1 MTATAAKTNRS
12 THSERRRQIIATA
25 REILAEKGPAA
36 LTLRHVAD
44 EVGIKLASLQ
54 YHIPNKAALMEAL
67 AADIVEHYDRHLD
80 GLTQQA
86 NLEPE
91 ATLAELIRWIR
102 SPKTG
107 EWRLIHRLE
116 IQFWAMALVEPAVT
130 EAQVEFF
137 SGYRQV
143 LADIIALINPALKKQ
158 ERIQRA
164 ALMSVMIDGCSLI
177 QSDHLPTDPA
187 LRGLTEELVTTALEL
202 ARRPPSA

>member
-1 MTATAAKTNRS
+1 MTASAEKTNRS
-12 THSERRRQIIATA
+12 THSERRQQIVATA

-54 YHIPNKAALMEAL
+54 YHIPTKAALMEAL
-67 AADIVEHYDRHLD
+67 AADIVEHYDLHLE
-80 GLTQQA
+80 GITRQA

-91 ATLAELIRWIR
+91 ETLAELIRWIR
-102 SPKTG
+102 SPKSG

-137 SGYRQV
+137 SGYRAL
-143 LADIIALINPALKKQ
+143 LADLIKHINPRLTRQ

-164 ALMSVMIDGCSLI
+164 GLMSVMIDGCSLI
-177 QSDHLPTDPA
+177 QSDHLPPDPA
-187 LRGLTEELVTTALEL
+187 LSGLTDELVTTALEL